1 MNKCDFKYAKTGI
14 KFPLL
19 QAAATYEFTPVMHH
33 GIDSVTVVWV
43 YSIIYCC
50 ESVFNSLAPLKETND
65 T

>member
-43 YSIIYCC
+43 YSIIYC
-50 ESVFNSLAPLKETND
+50 ESVSNSLAPLND